1 MTSTSD
7 QPLTSST
14 ASDEAGLPTRD
25 ARIVARGPR
34 NLWELIRGVFAAYW
48 ADDLLGLGAEMS
60 YNYLFALFPF
70 FMFLSA
76 LLGFIGERVGQA
88 DLFTLVM
95 RFIAVA
101 VPPAIQ
107 DLVRDWVYTVVYTRS
122 PALLS
127 ISAGF
132 ALFGATAG
140 IGVLNKGLDRAHQ
153 VKVGRPFWMGFLY
166 ALLATLALSTVILV
180 GFFTYTFG
188 AWLVEEIPA
197 TSEQHD
203 TLVQVWELL
212 HGPGIV
218 VGLFLVLTILYAV
231 LPNTRVRLLHAAAG
245 ALFATLAW
253 VVITRGFGLYLQYL
267 GNFAFTYGAF
277 ATAIVLMVWM
287 YGVSTVLLLGG
298 EIGAQLAGRALTPP
312 LSQGEREQNQS
323 G

>member
-1 MTSTSD
+1 M
-7 QPLTSST
+7 
-14 ASDEAGLPTRD
+14 AARAGVGIRKLATRD
-25 ARIVARGPR
+25 FPRVARG
-34 NLWELIRGVFAAYW
+34 VFSAYW

-95 RFIAVA
+95 RFIAML
-101 VPPAIQ
+101 VPTAIQ
-107 DLVRDWVYTVVYTRS
+107 DLVREWAYEVVYTRS
-122 PALLS
+122 PGLLT
-127 ISAGF
+127 ISAAF

-153 VKVGRPFWMGFLY
+153 ITVGRPFWRGFLY
-166 ALLATLALSTVILV
+166 ALAATLALDSVIFA
-180 GFFTYTFG
+180 GFVTYTLG
-188 AWLVEEIPA
+188 GRLVEYIPA
-197 TSEQHD
+197 TYAAND
-203 TLVQVWELL
+203 AFLGIWEFL
-212 HGPGIV
+212 HGPGLVI
-218 VGLFLVLTILYAV
+218 GLFVVITILYVV
-231 LPNTRVRLLHAAAG
+231 LPNTRVRVVHAAAG

-287 YGVSTVLLLGG
+287 YGVSTVLLVGG
-298 EIGAQLAGRALTPP
+298 EISAVLAGRSFGPASAQVDVAGPE
-312 LSQGEREQNQS
+312 SRS
-323 G
+323 